1 MPSTRPP
8 QTFWTWTS
16 PLWVNYMSVVYVC
29 YRYTY
34 EQIQTIA
41 ANILTFTKHQPKVGI
56 ICGSGL
62 GGLADQVENADVIN
76 YSQITDFPVST
87 GTRCFSQCV
96 CMCTL
101 VSIISYSQVPEF
113 LLVEVLCFSSLS
125 VYKPTCKQCHIHCK
139 QWIAEV

>member
-1 MPSTRPP
+1 
-8 QTFWTWTS
+8 
-16 PLWVNYMSVVYVC
+16 MSFVYVC

-87 GTRCFSQCV
+87 GTRCFFQCL

-113 LLVEVLCFSSLS
+113 LLVEVLYVFPACLYTSLHVS
-125 VYKPTCKQCHIHCK
+125 NVIF
-139 QWIAEV
+139 IANSGSHK